1 MMTTESSNINVSNV
15 DPFINTAE
23 EDASEV
29 EIILA
34 LWTSILTPAEV
45 CIAEADIVLVPT
57 SVPAAADDETAK
69 PVIDAESSS
78 TLLTLLIGF
87 SDKALK
93 PSIIN

>member
-1 MMTTESSNINVSNV
+1 MKELRSVSDIV
-15 DPFINTAE
+15 PLIK
-23 EDASEV
+23 
-29 EIILA
+29 
-34 LWTSILTPAEV
+34 TPAADAIDIDARVELSV
-45 CIAEADIVLVPT
+45 CIRVPTLVCKDIADIVLVPT

-93 PSIIN
+93 PNIIE